1 MKEPLTKC
9 KVGQWAP
16 ADDAAGQAEEGF
28 VNVVADFPAD
38 AQAAEPVRQRE
49 AGVVLIGIDGSVVDG
64 IKGHV
69 QPH

>member
-1 MKEPLTKC
+1 
-9 KVGQWAP
+9 
-16 ADDAAGQAEEGF
+16 
-28 VNVVADFPAD
+28 
-38 AQAAEPVRQRE
+38 VRQRE